1 MAASLQ
7 WVQSLRTVFQA
18 ATEPH
23 PSIKSPTEIHSIR
36 LFAALMLVLALLIVV
51 FTIIPFLPEFF
62 SPDSEWF
69 GPDLLATGIVVLLVT
84 SSWWSRRGHV
94 QVTNYLVS
102 STFLLAIVVF
112 AYPDMGLWEL
122 NFINWAVLPLMLAS
136 MFAPLAF
143 SALLLFFL
151 TLGSALIAYLT
162 PEASFIEIATGPLA
176 FVIVTFALQVVAVL
190 YFRRLAAERASQE
203 VETERL
209 RMALENEREINHL
222 KDHLMATISHE
233 FKTPLAAIY
242 TASEMIENYNDRL
255 PAERRMELLHRIQSQ
270 VNGLSDLVSEVAL
283 MRRMQGGTFPL
294 ERQMHNL
301 RAFCE
306 ELVRDYE
313 TFNAPDHDY
322 TLNYTLSDDEVCV
335 DMRLLRPI
343 VGNLLS
349 NAVKYSRSGSPIR
362 LEMSRVDHWLLVTV
376 EDQGVGIKLTDQTRI
391 FEPFFRGENAPLAT
405 GTGLGLKIVQDCVA
419 LYGGE
424 INFTSQEGIGT
435 RFAVRLP
442 LSAA

>member
-1 MAASLQ
+1 
-7 WVQSLRTVFQA
+7 
-18 ATEPH
+18 
-23 PSIKSPTEIHSIR
+23 
-36 LFAALMLVLALLIVV
+36 MLALALLLVV
-51 FTIIPFLPEFF
+51 FAVIPFLPTFF

-69 GPDLLATGIVVLLVT
+69 GADMLALAVIGLLVAA
-84 SSWWSRRGHV
+84 SWWSRRGHV
-94 QVTNYLVS
+94 RITAYLVS
-102 STFLLAIVVF
+102 GAFLVAILIF

-122 NFINWAVLPLMLAS
+122 NSINWAVLPLMLAS
-136 MFAPLAF
+136 MFVPLAF
-143 SALLLFFL
+143 SAALLLFL
-151 TLGSALIAYLT
+151 TLGTGLLAYLT
-162 PEASFIEIATGPLA
+162 PEASFIDLATGPLA
-176 FVIVTFALQVVAVL
+176 FVILTFALQVVAVL
-190 YFRRLAAERASQE
+190 YYRRLAAERASQE

-255 PAERRMELLHRIQSQ
+255 SADRRLELLHRIQAQ
-270 VNGLSDLVSEVAL
+270 VNSLSDLVSEVTL
-283 MRRMQGGTFPL
+283 MRRMQGGSFPL

-322 TLNYTLSDDEVCV
+322 TLNYALPDDEVCV

-349 NAVKYSRSGSPIR
+349 NAVKYSRGGSPIR

>member
-1 MAASLQ
+1 
-7 WVQSLRTVFQA
+7 
-18 ATEPH
+18 
-23 PSIKSPTEIHSIR
+23 
-36 LFAALMLVLALLIVV
+36 MLALALLIVV
-51 FTIIPFLPEFF
+51 FAIIPFLPDFF

-69 GPDLLATGIVVLLVT
+69 GANMLAMAVVGLLVT
-84 SSWWSRRGHV
+84 ASWWARRGHV
-94 QVTNYLVS
+94 RITAYLVS
-102 STFLLAIVVF
+102 GIILVAVLIF
-112 AYPDMGLWEL
+112 AYPDLGLWEL
-122 NFINWAVLPLMLAS
+122 SFINWAVLPLMLAS
-136 MFAPLAF
+136 MFVPLAF
-143 SALLLFFL
+143 SAALLLFL
-151 TLGSALIAYLT
+151 TLGTGLLAYWT
-162 PEASFIEIATGPLA
+162 PEASFIELATGPLA
-176 FVIVTFALQVVAVL
+176 FVMLTFALQVVAVL
-190 YFRRLAAERASQE
+190 YYRQLAAERASQE

-209 RMALENEREINHL
+209 RMALENEREINNL

-242 TASEMIENYNDRL
+242 TASEMIENYSDRL
-255 PAERRMELLHRIQSQ
+255 SADRRLELLHRIQAQ
-270 VNGLSDLVSEVAL
+270 VNSLSDLVSEVTL
-283 MRRMQGGTFPL
+283 MRRMQGGSFPL

-322 TLNYTLSDDEVCV
+322 TLNYALPDDEVCV

-349 NAVKYSRSGSPIR
+349 NAVKYSRGGSPIR

-442 LSAA
+442 LSAT

>member
-1 MAASLQ
+1 M
-7 WVQSLRTVFQA
+7 
-18 ATEPH
+18 TEPH
-23 PSIKSPTEIHSIR
+23 PSIKSPTEVYSIR
-36 LFAALMLVLALLIVV
+36 LFAALMLALAMLIIIFAVL
-51 FTIIPFLPEFF
+51 PFLPSYL
-62 SPDSEWF
+62 SPNSEWF
-69 GPDLLATGIVVLLVT
+69 SADMMVLGVVGLLIAA
-84 SSWWSRRGHV
+84 SQCARRGHV
-94 QVTNYLVS
+94 QLMAGIVS
-102 STFLLAIVVF
+102 GAFLTAVLVF
-112 AYPDMGLWEL
+112 AYPDIGLWEL
-122 NFINWAVLPLMLAS
+122 NYINFAILPLMLAS
-136 MFAPLAF
+136 MFVPLAY
-143 SALLLFFL
+143 SGLLLLLL
-151 TLGSALIAYLT
+151 TIGAGVLAYVT
-162 PEASFIEIATGPLA
+162 PDVAFIDIATGSLA
-176 FVIVTFALQVVAVL
+176 FVMLTFALQVVAVL
-190 YFRRLAAERASQE
+190 HFRRLAAEKSAQD

-209 RMALENEREINHL
+209 KLALDKERELGYI

-349 NAVKYSRSGSPIR
+349 NAVKYSRGGSPIR